1 MNVFEW
7 LRERKYKAVFCNLS
21 PEFVEFI
28 RLYYQWALSN
38 QDSSG
43 RLEESQ
49 GFPLTSF
56 DSDFGLCQ
64 ALRTYSTR
72 KWDSYK
78 FYKGLSD
85 EFLELRTR
93 YRNKGFCKQA
103 SYPFDGKLKFDE
115 EKELHIAH
123 KNIKRLTFCRDVL
136 KYNPQ

>member
-1 MNVFEW
+1 MNIFEW
-7 LRERKYKAVFCNLS
+7 WSKRKKKAVFCNLS
-21 PEFVEFI
+21 PELVEFI

-38 QDSSG
+38 QNSSG
-43 RLEESQ
+43 RLEESR

-72 KWDSYK
+72 KWERYK
-78 FYKGLSD
+78 RYKDLSD

-103 SYPFDGKLKFDE
+103 SFPFGGKEVFDE
-115 EKELHIAH
+115 ERNLHLAH
-123 KNIKRLTFCRDVL
+123 KNIKRLAFCRDVL
-136 KYNPQ
+136 KHNPQ